1 MRCIATSIRQRMAE
15 MALVAGLCSLAILA
29 PPLAPMHASAQSTQA
44 TPETT
49 TEPMVTP
56 VAPQLSPM
64 AQTIK
69 DRMASAIANAGTRAL
84 KARITKIEEYYATT
98 DYAPIWITD
107 SRISKKGIAAIEAL
121 LAAADDGLTI
131 ADYGNTSLAEM
142 SGASQMDDLATL
154 EVSISTSILS
164 YAQHMSAGRLDPS
177 KFNREIAI
185 YPKKISAEVIL
196 RHLRGTSNL
205 KILLRLLAPHTPRYE
220 RLREAL
226 SNYRRIEKAGG
237 WSFIPKGDVLKAGME
252 DERVPI
258 LRTRLIEAGTLKA
271 RDTANPETPNL
282 YDDILVDAV
291 KTFQDRHGLATDGAI
306 GPQTL
311 AQFNVSITDRIRT
324 MELNM
329 ERNRWLQNDFGNYH
343 VFANLA
349 DQVVKLVKNGKTIHA
364 EVIQVGQT
372 YHRTPVFSDEMERVE
387 LNPYWNVPV
396 SIAVNEYLPKLKSNP
411 GYLNSI
417 GLQVLRAGSPVS
429 PFSIP
434 WSSYGRGRFPVR
446 LRQPPGPKN
455 ALGRVKF
462 MFPNKYSVYMHDT
475 PAKHRFSSASRYFSH
490 GCLRLKDPLKMAE
503 FILGAQGYDRKRI
516 DRIIRSRKHTV
527 IKLKEKI
534 PVHVVY
540 LTAWVNKDGSVNFR
554 KDIYGRDK
562 ILAKALTKVRGI

>member
-1 MRCIATSIRQRMAE
+1 MTRHIAISLQLGMAKV
-15 MALVAGLCSLAILA
+15 ALVANLCALAV
-29 PPLAPMHASAQSTQA
+29 LAPMPVNAQSTQA
-44 TPETT
+44 TPEIT
-49 TEPMVTP
+49 TEPLATP
-56 VAPQLSPM
+56 AIPQLAPM
-64 AQTIK
+64 AEAIK
-69 DRMASAIANAGTRAL
+69 TRLASAIANARTKAL
-84 KARITKIEEYYATT
+84 KARITKIDEYYANT
-98 DYAPIWITD
+98 DFAPIWITD
-107 SRISKKGIAAIEAL
+107 NRISKKGIAAIEAL
-121 LAAADDGLTI
+121 LGAANDGLTI

-142 SGASQMDDLATL
+142 SGATQMNDLATL

-177 KFNREIAI
+177 KVNREIAI
-185 YPKKISAEVIL
+185 YPKKTSAEVVL
-196 RHLRGTSNL
+196 HHLRGTSNL
-205 KILLRLLAPHTPRYE
+205 KIFLRLLAPHTPRYE

-237 WSFIPKGDVLKAGME
+237 WTLIPKGEVLKAGME

-258 LRTRLIEAGTLKA
+258 LRARLIEANTLEA
-271 RDTANPETPNL
+271 SSLTNPETPNL
-282 YDDILVDAV
+282 FGETLVDAV
-291 KTFQDRHGLATDGAI
+291 KTFQERHGLAIDGAI

-311 AQFNVSITDRIRT
+311 AQFNVSVTDRIRT

-329 ERNRWLQNDFGNYH
+329 ERNRWLQNDFGDYH

-349 DQVVKLVKNGKTIHA
+349 DQVVKLVKNGKTVHA

-411 GYLNSI
+411 SYLNSI
-417 GLQVLRAGSPVS
+417 GLQVLRSGKVVS
-429 PFSIP
+429 PHSIP
-434 WSSYGRGRFPVR
+434 WSSYRRGRFPVR

-475 PAKHRFSSASRYFSH
+475 PSKHRFNSASRFFSH

-516 DRIIRSRKHTV
+516 DRIIAGRKHTV
-527 IKLKEKI
+527 VKLKEKI

-554 KDIYGRDK
+554 KDVYGRDK